1 VTLGARRRCRACA
14 TLVARRAPSTVQQSA
29 EVPCRNFPP
38 SGGTSEV
45 TGDAQSGTMVVVA
58 TSSMSVATPS
68 TAPERVAMQLRDE
81 LLDGQ
86 YAAGTRLREE
96 ELAERFEVG
105 RHTVR
110 SAIRLLVERGLIVHE
125 RNRGA
130 VVPPLTQRRIDEI
143 FGFRKVLEIGALR
156 MALADGADLTPVAT
170 VVEELEGLVGR
181 DPAPSWG
188 ELTEV
193 HARIHRALRGR
204 DPDPARRPASRLRR
218 PPPGHPAP
226 PTPGQ
231 AARRRRRRR
240 AGPG

>member
-1 VTLGARRRCRACA
+1 MVG
-14 TLVARRAPSTVQQSA
+14 VAALA
-29 EVPCRNFPP
+29 M
-38 SGGTSEV
+38 G
-45 TGDAQSGTMVVVA
+45 
-58 TSSMSVATPS
+58 VATPS

-81 LLDGQ
+81 LLDGR

-96 ELAERFEVG
+96 ELAERFDVG

-130 VVPPLTQRRIDEI
+130 VVPPLTQARIDEI

-156 MALADGADLTPVAT
+156 MALADGADLTPVTEA
-170 VVEELEGLVGR
+170 VEELESLVGH

-193 HARIHRALRGR
+193 HARIHRAIVAAAGNSHLLSAYARCEDETRTLLAVLHPDFDALRLATLHRQLLDKLLVGGDVAVQALTDDLELAGR
-204 DPDPARRPASRLRR
+204 SALLVALRR
-218 PPPGHPAP
+218 AE
-226 PTPGQ
+226 TV
-231 AARRRRRRR
+231 ARALRR
-240 AGPG
+240 

>member
-1 VTLGARRRCRACA
+1 MVG
-14 TLVARRAPSTVQQSA
+14 VAALA
-29 EVPCRNFPP
+29 M
-38 SGGTSEV
+38 
-45 TGDAQSGTMVVVA
+45 GDATA
-58 TSSMSVATPS
+58 S

-81 LLDGQ
+81 LLDGR

-96 ELAERFEVG
+96 ELAERFDVG

-130 VVPPLTQRRIDEI
+130 VVPPLTQARIDEI

-156 MALADGADLTPVAT
+156 MALADGADLTPVAEA
-170 VVEELEGLVGR
+170 VEELESLVGQ

-193 HARIHRALRGR
+193 HARIHRAIVAAAGNSHLLSAYARCEDETRTLLAVLHPDFDALRLATLHRQLLDKLLVGGDVAVQALTDDLELAGR
-204 DPDPARRPASRLRR
+204 SALLVALRR
-218 PPPGHPAP
+218 AE
-226 PTPGQ
+226 TV
-231 AARRRRRRR
+231 ARALRR
-240 AGPG
+240 